1 MSEELK
7 LSASNFGFDVSWI
20 ADVLTKYGDTVL
32 ALCIEAARNG
42 FSIAFVVEILN
53 KFGPAFL
60 EFLVSLLTQNQAMRM
75 RLAATSEVLTGDV
88 VTTGGDLIQGLDA
101 GVIQVLIEK
110 YMPMIIEKYLPVL
123 IEKYGD
129 QLMQFFVQMILNA
142 LKPKQ

>member
-7 LSASNFGFDVSWI
+7 LSASNFGFDGGWV
-20 ADVLTKYGDTVL
+20 ADVLAKYGDAVL

-42 FSIAFVVEILN
+42 FSVAFVVEVLT

-60 EFLVSLLTQNQAMRM
+60 EFLVSLFSQHQSMRM
-75 RLAATSEVLTGDV
+75 RLAATGEVLTGDV
-88 VTTGGDLIQGLDA
+88 VTNGGDLIQGLDA
-101 GVIQVLIEK
+101 GIIQVLIEK

-123 IEKYGD
+123 LEKYGD
-129 QLMQFFVQMILNA
+129 QLMQFFVQLILNA